1 MYCLEKK
8 LKRYN
13 YKDQIDAWINDHY
26 FRIGSLK
33 EFAAKTALY
42 FKDSNAFNNGLI
54 HFNEYE
60 AWYLVLDSDQ
70 GLDFLQFVK
79 KYFGSPQE
87 DHDFYFK
94 RTETLIN
101 FLCTKSHDNVR
112 FSASLYLY
120 TNAVI
125 FNTICNL
132 QNQATKLYQYFIN
145 RATSSDLRW
154 LMYALFLYET
164 YFRLNKGEKNI
175 YNEDPLNF
183 YKYAEGKL
191 SILQ

>member
-13 YKDQIDAWINDHY
+13 YKDQIDAWINNYY
-26 FRIGSLK
+26 FRVSSLK
-33 EFAAKTALY
+33 EFAAKSALY

-60 AWYLVLDSDQ
+60 AWYLILDTDQ
-70 GLDFLQFVK
+70 GLDFLKFVK

-87 DHDFYFK
+87 DHDFYVK

-112 FSASLYLY
+112 FSSGIYICTLMLLYLTLFAIY
-120 TNAVI
+120 R
-125 FNTICNL
+125 
-132 QNQATKLYQYFIN
+132 TKQLSYI
-145 RATSSDLRW
+145 
-154 LMYALFLYET
+154 
-164 YFRLNKGEKNI
+164 
-175 YNEDPLNF
+175 
-183 YKYAEGKL
+183 
-191 SILQ
+191 SILLKGLLLIISDG